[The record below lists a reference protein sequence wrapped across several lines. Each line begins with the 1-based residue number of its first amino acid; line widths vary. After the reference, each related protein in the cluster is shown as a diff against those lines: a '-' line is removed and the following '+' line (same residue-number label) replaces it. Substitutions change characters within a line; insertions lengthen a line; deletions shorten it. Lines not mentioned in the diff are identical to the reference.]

1 MSIFDKKEQKKMKI
15 LCNES
20 QNFEKPQICGFRK
33 KGLKIRKGSSKTAGF
48 AENRKV
54 WSHCVERGAER
65 SCQASNKFDEV
76 SAATPCEFSQF
87 LPI

>member
-1 MSIFDKKEQKKMKI
+1 MGAEDGVEGDEAPRT
-15 LCNES
+15 LT
-20 QNFEKPQICGFRK
+20 
-33 KGLKIRKGSSKTAGF
+33 LKF
-48 AENRKV
+48 
-54 WSHCVERGAER
+54 ERGAER